1 VGWDVEPIPPARS
14 LLRVG
19 ATLPKVKALLH
30 IRRLPLE
37 VTTPQWY
44 AAGAMPLPTPRRV
57 ALSLPLLAALCG
69 ALIGLAAFAVIAAL
83 WRVGAAHMA
92 IPAAEAI
99 LLITLTGMATA
110 ILGAQPARIRRA
122 RVPIGRAVPHAW
134 WPPQHD
140 PVPLVAAC
148 VGAPI
153 AAGVGAAM
161 WLFH

>member
-1 VGWDVEPIPPARS
+1 MGWDVEPTPPVRS

-19 ATLPKVKALLH
+19 ATLPKVKAPRH
-30 IRRLPLE
+30 ICGLPLE
-37 VTTPQWY
+37 VATPGWY

-83 WRVGAAHMA
+83 WRVGAAHMSL
-92 IPAAEAI
+92 PAAEAI

>member
-1 VGWDVEPIPPARS
+1 MEPSPPERS

-19 ATLPKVKALLH
+19 VTPVKVKALRQ
-30 IRRLPLE
+30 IRRVLLE
-37 VTTPQWY
+37 VARPRWY
-44 AAGAMPLPTPRRV
+44 AAQAMPLPTPRRV

-69 ALIGLAAFAVIAAL
+69 ALIGLAAFAVVAAL
-83 WRVGAAHMA
+83 WRVGASHLAL
-92 IPAAEAI
+92 PAAEAI
-99 LLITLTGMATA
+99 LLITLAGVATA
-110 ILGAQPARIRRA
+110 ILGAQPARLRRA

-148 VGAPI
+148 AGAPI
-153 AAGVGAAM
+153 AVGVGAAM

>member
-19 ATLPKVKALLH
+19 ATLPKVKALRH

-37 VTTPQWY
+37 VTTPGWY

-92 IPAAEAI
+92 LPAAEAI